1 MSFTALMQEAG
12 ELPCQS
18 APQLFFETDGR
29 DDTDAVSTPARYK
42 MAKALCNDCP
52 IRMQCLSYAIEHN
65 IPHGVWGQTTPQER
79 EWIRK
84 A

>member
-1 MSFTALMQEAG
+1 MSFTHIMADAG

-18 APQLFFETDGR
+18 APQLFFESDGK
-29 DDTDAVSTPARYK
+29 DDPDAISTAARFK

-52 IRMQCLSYAIEHN
+52 VRMQCLSYAIQNN
-65 IPHGVWGQTTPQER
+65 IQHGVWGQTTPLER
-79 EWIRK
+79 EYIRK